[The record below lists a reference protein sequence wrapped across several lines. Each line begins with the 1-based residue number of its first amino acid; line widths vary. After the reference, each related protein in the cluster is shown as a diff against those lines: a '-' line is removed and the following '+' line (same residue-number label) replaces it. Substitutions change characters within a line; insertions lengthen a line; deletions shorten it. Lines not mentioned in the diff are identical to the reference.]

1 MNDPLVIF
9 FGLMAVASL
18 GAIVSPF
25 VRDWLGNRRGVLDVF
40 TDEPVKPVDP
50 PAVYTNRSDA
60 FELLE
65 RLRRFYADDPRGLE
79 LINEAGK
86 RLFDSEKGST

>member
-18 GAIVSPF
+18 AAIVWPF
-25 VRDWLGNRRGVLDVF
+25 VRDWLVTRRGVLDVF
-40 TDEPVKPVDP
+40 TDEPEKQMEP
-50 PAVYTNRSDA
+50 PIVHTKRSDA

-65 RLRRFYADDPRGLE
+65 RLRAFYADDPKGLE

-86 RLFDSEKGST
+86 RLFDNEKGRT